1 MRSPKSNYTFSVAP
15 SVEMPRSS
23 FRRDRTYKTTFD
35 SGYLVPFYVDEVY
48 PGDTFNVGVTA
59 FARLATPAVPFMDNL
74 YMDFF
79 FFYVPYRLL
88 WSHWVNMCGE
98 QDNPDDSTDYLTP
111 VLSGFSG
118 GASEGDVIF
127 YTGDLGDYFGLPVDV
142 NLKADPPT
150 VWPFRAYNKI
160 WNDHFRDE
168 NLQDSVYFDT
178 GDGPDALDNFNLLR
192 RGKRPD
198 YFAGCLPWPQKG
210 PGAEI
215 PLGTMC
221 PVYGDGTALRLT
233 DGTNS
238 FALKNYANNSQ
249 YIAVSQSLNPST
261 AAVDAGDTTLTN
273 AAHAGAYGV
282 AGVNLSDENG
292 SVGLYADLSEA
303 NAITINSLRTAFQV
317 QKWYE
322 KLARGGSRYGELVYQ
337 MFGVRNPDSRLQRSE
352 FLGGGQIPVQ
362 IHSVAQTSSSDDVTP
377 QGNLAAYGVAG
388 GRVGFSKSFVEHGLV
403 MGLVEVRADITYQQ
417 GIERWLSR
425 RTKFD
430 YYWPSFA
437 HLGEQAVLN
446 KEIFATGNA
455 TVDNGVFGYQ
465 ERWAELRYGISKIT
479 GKLRSGV
486 SGSLDVWHLSQ
497 QFEDTPRLSADFIVD
512 DPPVSRVVAVQDE
525 PQFIF
530 DSLISCNCVRPL
542 PVYSIPGLIDHF

>member
-35 SGYLVPFYVDEVY
+35 SGYLVPFYIDEVY

-111 VLSGFSG
+111 VLSGYSG
-118 GASEGDVIF
+118 GAQEGDLLFNV
-127 YTGDLGDYFGLPVDV
+127 GELGDYFGLPVDV
-142 NLKADPPT
+142 NLKDDPPT

-178 GDGPDALDNFNLLR
+178 GDGPDSIDNFKLLR
-192 RGKRPD
+192 RGKRHD
-198 YFAGCLPWPQKG
+198 YFTSCLPWPQKG

-261 AAVDAGDTTLTN
+261 AEVLAGDTTLTN
-273 AAHAGAYGV
+273 AVHAGAYGV
-282 AGVNLSDENG
+282 APVSGSDENG

-337 MFGVRNPDSRLQRSE
+337 MFGVCNPDSRLQRSE

-362 IHSVAQTSSSDDVTP
+362 IHSVAQTSSTDDVTP

-403 MGLVEVRADITYQQ
+403 MGLVEVRADLTYQQ
-417 GIERWLSR
+417 GVERWLSR

-446 KEIFATGNA
+446 KEIFATGTKA
-455 TVDNGVFGYQ
+455 IDNGVFGYQ
-465 ERWAELRYGISKIT
+465 ERWAELRYGVSKIT
-479 GKLRSGV
+479 GKLRSV
-486 SGSLDVWHLSQ
+486 VDGSLDVWHLSQ
-497 QFEDTPRLSADFIVD
+497 QFESTPQLSADFIED
-512 DPPVSRVVAVQDE
+512 NPPVERVVAVQDE

>member
-35 SGYLVPFYVDEVY
+35 SGYLVPFYIDEVY

-111 VLSGFSG
+111 VLSGYSG
-118 GASEGDVIF
+118 GAQEGDLLFNV
-127 YTGDLGDYFGLPVDV
+127 GELGDYFGLPVDV
-142 NLKADPPT
+142 NLKDDPPT

-178 GDGPDALDNFNLLR
+178 GDGPDSIDNFKLLR
-192 RGKRPD
+192 RGKRHD
-198 YFAGCLPWPQKG
+198 YFTSCLPWPQKG

-261 AAVDAGDTTLTN
+261 AEVLAGDTTLTN
-273 AAHAGAYGV
+273 AVHAGAYGV
-282 AGVNLSDENG
+282 APVSGSDENG

-362 IHSVAQTSSSDDVTP
+362 IHSVAQTSSTDDVTP

-403 MGLVEVRADITYQQ
+403 MGLVEVRADLTYQQ
-417 GIERWLSR
+417 GVERWLSR

-446 KEIFATGNA
+446 KEIFATGTKA
-455 TVDNGVFGYQ
+455 IDNGVFGYQ
-465 ERWAELRYGISKIT
+465 ERWAELRYGVSKIT
-479 GKLRSGV
+479 GKLRSV
-486 SGSLDVWHLSQ
+486 VDGSLDVWHLSQ
-497 QFEDTPRLSADFIVD
+497 QFESTPQLSADFIED
-512 DPPVSRVVAVQDE
+512 NPPVERVVAVQDE